1 MRIPI
6 IRAILFYLV
15 MVCFLVPIG
24 YFALWGVK
32 NARQN
37 FVSSRLTRVGDRRLV
52 IGYNNNSIHSLQF
65 YCTNLE
71 TGVTSTRVFGP
82 MLRALGGD
90 TIGTKVWLFGK
101 ANKNQFTWQMAD
113 LENDR
118 ATAVQTMEVADV
130 SELGGSTIVIA
141 NQFIRVRSNTLE
153 SVDPLTG
160 ALKDRLR
167 LPIKD
172 LSYLR
177 SIFETNRFLLEGAPD
192 PASKL
197 KDTFLFEIADGKF
210 RQIKDRKSTRLNSS
224 HQ

>member
-32 NARQN
+32 NARPN

-52 IGYNNNSIHSLQF
+52 IGYNNNSIHFLQF

-82 MLRALGGD
+82 MLRTLGGG

-118 ATAVQTMEVADV
+118 ATDVQTMEIADV

-153 SVDPLTG
+153 SVAPLTG
-160 ALKDRLR
+160 AIFPSVVKSGTFVFKTGPQQILLRKFFRLGWH
-167 LPIKD
+167 
-172 LSYLR
+172 
-177 SIFETNRFLLEGAPD
+177 FRFQSERCWYQI
-192 PASKL
+192 S
-197 KDTFLFEIADGKF
+197 
-210 RQIKDRKSTRLNSS
+210 RQPPSRNWGTGSS
-224 HQ
+224 LV